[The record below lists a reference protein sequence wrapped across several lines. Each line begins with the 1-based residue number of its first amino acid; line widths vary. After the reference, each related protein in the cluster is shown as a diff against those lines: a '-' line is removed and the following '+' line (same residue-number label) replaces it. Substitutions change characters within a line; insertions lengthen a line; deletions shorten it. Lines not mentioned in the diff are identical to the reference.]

1 MKPPAAGRTGVNPRP
16 GRWQARG
23 VQTPL
28 NHFCSLTIQDLS
40 KFRQFRRRDELPHA
54 EGQKGVRA
62 EAIAPRWGLGSSLTA
77 ARPAQG
83 PAWARGSRAATG
95 HAGSAR
101 SCDSSPQ
108 TRGPGQNVMAAQCR
122 GHSQG
127 ATGHAPSGTCWE
139 GPSRPPAFWGWR
151 PVVPDIPR
159 LAAAVLPPRPRRPRA
174 ASPAAPALLRG
185 QRAGWIQGRPP
196 PAQPHFNDQLQ

>member
-16 GRWQARG
+16 GRWQVRG

-40 KFRQFRRRDELPHA
+40 KFRQFRRRDELPHT

-62 EAIAPRWGLGSSLTA
+62 EGIAPRWGLGSSLTA

-127 ATGHAPSGTCWE
+127 ATGHAPSGTCPE
-139 GPSRPPAFWGWR
+139 GPSRPPRFLG
-151 PVVPDIPR
+151 V
-159 LAAAVLPPRPRRPRA
+159 A
-174 ASPAAPALLRG
+174 ASGPRHSSACSCGAPAPPPSP
-185 QRAGWIQGRPP
+185 QGRLPGCPGSSQRTAGGLDSGPP
-196 PAQPHFNDQLQ
+196 SSSTTPF